1 VVADRLSAFMQ
12 GLDACTLDS
21 VPFAHDILSAF
32 DVAEAAAA
40 S

>member
-1 VVADRLSAFMQ
+1 MAGLRRQA
-12 GLDACTLDS
+12 LDACTLDK